1 MWYEYDVKSSLSNYA
16 MDIVKLKTDIINI
29 IESANM
35 ADIYV
40 DSCEKLGM
48 IAEDNKLNTMK

>member
-1 MWYEYDVKSSLSNYA
+1 

-40 DSCEKLGM
+40 DSCEKLGI